1 MTSKNGNTAND
12 TNTNPMTGLPWKRY
26 YWSCGWC
33 GHWGKAFPNKKEGHQ
48 DDASFK
54 NRMGCIR
61 KYCPWQEWGAVCKTE
76 LGYSHN
82 SNKNTNYIYSIFQ
95 KTVAL
100 HLEPPSIMK
109 ADSGASKTYLQ
120 EKHCKYLLDQ
130 KCLEHGP
137 ETTLPDNS
145 KIRASVQG
153 TLPIHPELSHSALVY
168 PTLHNESLLSIG

>member
-1 MTSKNGNTAND
+1 MQNSMFSANHSNDQMMTQILQHMQVMQEQISGSTLSNGANGQRRQNTTNRSSMTSKNGNTAND
-12 TNTNPMTGLPWKRY
+12 TNTNPRTGLPWKRY

-54 NRMGCIR
+54 NRMGGIR

-100 HLEPPSIMK
+100 HLEPPS
-109 ADSGASKTYLQ
+109 S
-120 EKHCKYLLDQ
+120 C
-130 KCLEHGP
+130 
-137 ETTLPDNS
+137 N
-145 KIRASVQG
+145 
-153 TLPIHPELSHSALVY
+153 
-168 PTLHNESLLSIG
+168 

>member
-1 MTSKNGNTAND
+1 
-12 TNTNPMTGLPWKRY
+12 
-26 YWSCGWC
+26 
-33 GHWGKAFPNKKEGHQ
+33 
-48 DDASFK
+48 
-54 NRMGCIR
+54 
-61 KYCPWQEWGAVCKTE
+61 
-76 LGYSHN
+76 
-82 SNKNTNYIYSIFQ
+82 
-95 KTVAL
+95 
-100 HLEPPSIMK
+100 MK

-168 PTLHNESLLSIG
+168 STLHHKSLLPIGQICDEGYIAVLDKSVLSIVKKWKINPYRQTQLVRRIMGRTIPPKR